1 MMHRFLNR
9 KKQDSVLYHA
19 VSSYQLLAALLHRIT
34 YHPTCRAVLILPD
47 FITRKYPNYKSLTE
61 FFNAVYLFP
70 YLHIPHGS
78 EHQVLA
84 DVERC
89 CRERIPDR
97 IDRFGRIYVAGAH
110 FYFSLYLIRHAIPFA
125 MIEDAAGLISRPN
138 DLYRP
143 LLKNFPLHAQIAQ
156 KYGLFDGSNECIEQI
171 LCLKAA
177 QTIDVS
183 GPKYVDFCPEDLLAG
198 MTEAK
203 RERVIHFFIRE
214 AIPTDAQAVL
224 LTQHFAGLGIM
235 TQQEQEE
242 LYRSLA
248 VHALRGIRLIVK
260 PHPDDT
266 LDYTGI
272 FPGAQII
279 RTVFPSEL
287 LPYVLHPKPE
297 YLYAFDSAGCEN
309 LAKHFIIKRIGRDQQ
324 HD

>member
-1 MMHRFLNR
+1 M
-9 KKQDSVLYHA
+9 
-19 VSSYQLLAALLHRIT
+19 
-34 YHPTCRAVLILPD
+34 
-47 FITRKYPNYKSLTE
+47 
-61 FFNAVYLFP
+61 
-70 YLHIPHGS
+70 
-78 EHQVLA
+78 LA

-203 RERVIHFFIRE
+203 RERVIHFLFGRRFR
-214 AIPTDAQAVL
+214 P
-224 LTQHFAGLGIM
+224 M
-235 TQQEQEE
+235 P
-242 LYRSLA
+242 R
-248 VHALRGIRLIVK
+248 
-260 PHPDDT
+260 
-266 LDYTGI
+266 
-272 FPGAQII
+272 
-279 RTVFPSEL
+279 PS
-287 LPYVLHPKPE
+287 
-297 YLYAFDSAGCEN
+297 C
-309 LAKHFIIKRIGRDQQ
+309 
-324 HD
+324 